1 MFETSA
7 TTEKLDD
14 ALAKVQGEL
23 ESAAKDKTN
32 PHFKSRYADLTSVWE
47 ACRPALVKHGVS
59 VTQWPVESADGRVH
73 IVTRVAHKGEWMRC
87 SFSVPVQ
94 KQDAQGFGS
103 ALTYLRRY
111 TLSAALGIV
120 ADEDDDGNAA
130 SRPAPTRAPIKNF
143 APKPKTEEIDELDR
157 ALKGSPNPGDFVI
170 GGGKFKGKRV
180 RDVPKVDINSFIDYV
195 HAEQSK
201 NSEFSL
207 GKDAADYYSAAIQ
220 FLSEQGE
227 HR

>member
-1 MFETSA
+1 MDKSEQIKDLAIALSKAQGELTPAPYDSTNPAFRSKYASLASFQETYRPVLARHGLSLVQTVSSDADGHYVSSMLLHITGQFLSCRMKLILQKNDMQGLGSA
-7 TTEKLDD
+7 TTY
-14 ALAKVQGEL
+14 AKRYQA
-23 ESAAKDKTN
+23 SA
-32 PHFKSRYADLTSVWE
+32 
-47 ACRPALVKHGVS
+47 
-59 VTQWPVESADGRVH
+59 
-73 IVTRVAHKGEWMRC
+73 M
-87 SFSVPVQ
+87 
-94 KQDAQGFGS
+94 
-103 ALTYLRRY
+103 
-111 TLSAALGIV
+111 LGIS